1 MAPERF
7 FVGDFMIRLH
17 DFELSGSCYKIRLL
31 LNMLSVPYEKVSVD
45 YVGQQ
50 HESADYL
57 ELNPFGEL
65 PVHKQL
71 S

>member
-1 MAPERF
+1 
-7 FVGDFMIRLH
+7 
-17 DFELSGSCYKIRLL
+17 
-31 LNMLSVPYEKVSVD
+31 MLSVPYEKVSVD

>member
-1 MAPERF
+1 
-7 FVGDFMIRLH
+7 MIRLH